1 MSRKAKT
8 FEESMQRLEEIVRLL
23 EENKLPLDESIALFE
38 EGLQLSKDC
47 DTKLKDF
54 YKKKG
59 VLRIVIGSGS
69 VEETS
74 KRTLEA
80 IGE

>member
-54 YKKKG
+54 YKMVEDITKKN
-59 VLRIVIGSGS
+59 
-69 VEETS
+69 E
-74 KRTLEA
+74 
-80 IGE
+80 GEPDEL

>member
-54 YKKKG
+54 YKMVEDITKKN
-59 VLRIVIGSGS
+59 
-69 VEETS
+69 E
-74 KRTLEA
+74 
-80 IGE
+80 GESDEL